1 MLQSMNVVVRKAPG
15 EEAAV
20 LGLRA
25 AWAVMSSGG
34 LETQLVYMEDGVFNL
49 LGVPGYIGEL
59 LGRFI
64 EEGGEVSALRDSIDE
79 RGLSEKDFIK
89 GVKIVDKGDVAD
101 MVQDADA
108 TATF

>member
-1 MLQSMNVVVRKAPG
+1 MLHSMNVVVRKAPG
-15 EEAAV
+15 DEAAI

-25 AWAVMSSGG
+25 AWAVMSGGG
-34 LETQLVYMEDGVFNL
+34 LDTQLVYMNDGVFNL
-49 LGVPGYIGEL
+49 LGVPGYAGGL
-59 LGRFI
+59 LERFI
-64 EEGGEVSALRDSIDE
+64 EEGGGVSVLRDSMEE

-89 GVKIVDKGDVAD
+89 GVNVVDKDDVAD

>member
-1 MLQSMNVVVRKAPG
+1 MLHSMNVVVRKAPG

-34 LETQLVYMEDGVFNL
+34 LDTQLVYMNDGVFNL
-49 LGVPGYIGEL
+49 LGVPGYIGDL

-64 EEGGEVSALRDSIDE
+64 EEGGEVSVLRDSMVE
-79 RGLSEKDFIK
+79 FGLTEKDFIE
-89 GVKIVDKGDVAD
+89 GVKVVDKEDVAD